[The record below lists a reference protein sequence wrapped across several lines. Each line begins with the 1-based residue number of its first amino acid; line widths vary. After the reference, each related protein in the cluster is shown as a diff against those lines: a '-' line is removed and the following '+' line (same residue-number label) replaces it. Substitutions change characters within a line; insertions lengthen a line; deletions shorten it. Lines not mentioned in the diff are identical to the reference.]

1 MIFIRRKKLIT
12 SNYKHYSLH
21 IFKPVLNHVKLLKLP
36 TKEEKAIFII
46 KFIFRNTPYLNF
58 RMYSNLLHRNEQFG
72 FKGSEKRKFD

>member
-1 MIFIRRKKLIT
+1 MIFIRRKKLII

-21 IFKPVLNHVKLLKLP
+21 SFKSCHVKLLKLP

-72 FKGSEKRKFD
+72 FKGSEKSKFD